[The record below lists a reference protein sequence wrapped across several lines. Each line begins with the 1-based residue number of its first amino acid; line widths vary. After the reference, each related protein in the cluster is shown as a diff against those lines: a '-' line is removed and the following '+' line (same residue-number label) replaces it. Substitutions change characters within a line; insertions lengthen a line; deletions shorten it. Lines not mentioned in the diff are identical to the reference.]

1 MNPLGAGGTCVTFRA
16 GRSKVSLRSCGAD
29 ISLRPSGADIS
40 GRSCLT
46 NLPGVTLRAGR
57 ACVAFGAGRACGAC
71 LTGFPLVTLRP
82 GWPGDRGAGFSL
94 RASITFRPGRT
105 CLSNVSF
112 RTSRAGCPGISGGSF
127 LTGRSLWACGA
138 GHGWTGGALRAS
150 GPGRASRAG
159 RASVAF
165 RAGGACVTLRPGVSL
180 CSGGTLCAR
189 LTFRAGLSDG
199 ARGAGGAF
207 RALDAAGVHPCAGVR
222 VPPVQMRTD
231 QIGVPVLSG
240 GVSLLKLFQSV
251 ILPLPGNW
259 VSLIAFQA
267 GKPLV
272 FRANKP
278 PFDGDLI
285 GGDVVAS
292 PGPGIWNVTQSNPSS
307 QASAGLQ
314 VCAYQRMNSE

>member
-29 ISLRPSGADIS
+29 ISLRPSGPGIS

-46 NLPGVTLRAGR
+46 NLPGVTLRARR
-57 ACVAFGAGRACGAC
+57 ACVAFGAGRACRAC

-94 RASITFRPGRT
+94 RAGWPGW
-105 CLSNVSF
+105 
-112 RTSRAGCPGISGGSF
+112 AGG
-127 LTGRSLWACGA
+127 
-138 GHGWTGGALRAS
+138 
-150 GPGRASRAG
+150 AG
-159 RASVAF
+159 RAVVTL
-165 RAGGACVTLRPGVSL
+165 RAGGAGITLRPGFSL
-180 CSGGTLCAR
+180 RSGGALCAR
-189 LTFRAGLSDG
+189 LTLRAGLSDG
-199 ARGAGGAF
+199 ARGAGWAF
-207 RALDAAGVHPCAGVR
+207 RALNAAGVHPCASVR

-251 ILPLPGNW
+251 ILPLPGNG

-267 GKPLV
+267 GKPLI
-272 FRANKP
+272 FRPNKP

-285 GGDVVAS
+285 GGDVIA
-292 PGPGIWNVTQSNPSS
+292 PPRLGIRYHSNPSS
-307 QASAGLQ
+307 QASAGRQ
-314 VCAYQRMNSE
+314 VCAYQRINSE